1 MTTGQ
6 MRIPSTVLINNMTT
20 GTIAPVSV
28 DKALSVQINPNTP
41 SLTTLVIMRAF

>member
-1 MTTGQ
+1 
-6 MRIPSTVLINNMTT
+6 MTT

>member
-1 MTTGQ
+1 
-6 MRIPSTVLINNMTT
+6 MRIPGTLLINNMTT

-41 SLTTLVIMRAF
+41 SLTTLIIMRVY